1 MIEKLSNA
9 NPMIFVFK
17 YRFFPGTPLSVGVGW
32 SASSRLRERYYWECM
47 LRDKDQMIGRMP
59 QDSCDTLRCSSSEG
73 IAECSMW

>member
-32 SASSRLRERYYWECM
+32 SASSRLRERYWECM

-59 QDSCDTLRCSSSEG
+59 QDSYDTPECLSSED
-73 IAECSMW
+73 IAERSMW